1 MLSPVGQDPSSPD
14 MGWVVQ
20 QKVPVPQLL
29 HGSEG
34 LLKRM
39 KGADGKPA
47 RGETFW
53 RGLQLWLEVFSEG
66 RRKVVA
72 SALG

>member
-1 MLSPVGQDPSSPD
+1 MGQDPSSPD
-14 MGWVVQ
+14 MGWVVE

-47 RGETFW
+47 RGETF
-53 RGLQLWLEVFSEG
+53 
-66 RRKVVA
+66 
-72 SALG
+72 